1 MNYAKAK
8 KGHLQALL
16 FILFIKSKGCYK
28 VLVFFLNV
36 NEKHNVFMMAR
47 VVQKKLK
54 LCKGGTGPLHPLVW
68 LQKGPDHQK
77 IKWSSNLNY
86 IYCSKQEVK

>member
-47 VVQKKLK
+47 VVQKKTKTL
-54 LCKGGTGPLHPLVW
+54 
-68 LQKGPDHQK
+68 
-77 IKWSSNLNY
+77 
-86 IYCSKQEVK
+86 